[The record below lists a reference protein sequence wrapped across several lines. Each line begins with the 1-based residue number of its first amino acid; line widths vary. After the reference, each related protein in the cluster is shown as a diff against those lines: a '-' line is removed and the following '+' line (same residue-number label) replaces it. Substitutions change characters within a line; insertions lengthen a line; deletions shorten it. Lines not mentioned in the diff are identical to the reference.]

1 MKKILPV
8 FVLWVVL
15 SFVSV
20 YISGCTSERDAPP
33 DARSAMKYTVHG
45 GGRVVVYD
53 EEGNALIFD
62 RTNSAE
68 ALERCA
74 EAGVGAVEL
83 DFSFTSDVELVC
95 IHDWNGGFIKKA
107 GVLTFD
113 EFMNEKICG
122 YLTPMSVSDAAKFI
136 VENKDIYMVTDVKED
151 NIRALRIIA
160 EECGDDLSRVIAQIY
175 SPEEYD
181 AVREIG
187 YTNIVL
193 TLYRMKWEEKTD
205 AAALCEFAL
214 THELV
219 GITLPVMLAEQEY
232 GLTDAFVEHGVAFF
246 VHTVD
251 GKEEARRYFDIGA
264 SGVYCDS
271 TVKAA
276 TS

>member
-1 MKKILPV
+1 MNKILSV
-8 FVLWVVL
+8 FLMCVVFSFVLIYL
-15 SFVSV
+15 
-20 YISGCTSERDAPP
+20 SGCSSERDVPP

-68 ALERCA
+68 GLERCG

-83 DFSFTSDVELVC
+83 DFSFTSDGELVC
-95 IHDWNGGFIKKA
+95 IHDWNGEFTKKA
-107 GVLTFD
+107 GALTFD
-113 EFMNEKICG
+113 EFMSEKICG
-122 YLTPMSVSDAAKFI
+122 YLTPLSVSDAAKFI
-136 VENKDIYMVTDVKED
+136 VENEDIYMVTDVKED

-160 EECGDDLSRVIAQIY
+160 EECGDNLSRVIAQIY

-205 AAALCEFAL
+205 AAELCEFAL
-214 THELV
+214 THELL
-219 GITLPVMLAEQEY
+219 GITMPVMLAEQEH
-232 GLTDAFVEHGVAFF
+232 GLTDAFAEHGVAFF

-251 GKEEARRYFDIGA
+251 GKEDANRYFEIGA

-271 TVKAA
+271 TVGY